1 MPNTSPETAPSTEF
15 RLRALAAASIV
26 VALAVMAIKY
36 IAYVVTGSVAL
47 YSDALESVVNVVAA
61 CAALLAVWLS
71 AKPPDSEHPYGHHKA
86 ELLSAVLEG
95 ALIIVAALLI
105 IREAYEA
112 FLTPRTITEPV
123 QGLLINGIATA
134 LNAGWSVFLVNRG
147 RAWRSPAI
155 EADGWHV
162 LTDVWTSVGVLGGIV
177 LATLTGWTI
186 LDPLL
191 ALAVAA
197 NILFAGYQIVG
208 RSVSGLLDEAAPEAM
223 QARIREAIAAHG
235 DGAIEAHDI
244 RTRHAGRATFI
255 EFHLVVPGDM
265 SVDDAHDICDRL
277 EDALEAE
284 IEGSD
289 VVIHIEPDRK
299 AKPGRTGTVGI

>member
-1 MPNTSPETAPSTEF
+1 MADNET
-15 RLRALAAASIV
+15 RLRLLATASIA
-26 VALAVMAIKY
+26 VALVVMGIKY
-36 IAYVVTGSVAL
+36 LAYVVTGSVAL

-61 CAALLAVWLS
+61 CAALFAVWMS
-71 AKPPDSEHPYGHHKA
+71 SKPPDREHPYGHHKA

-95 ALIIVAALLI
+95 ALIIVAAVLI
-105 IREAYEA
+105 VREAAEA
-112 FLTPRTITEPV
+112 FLTPRAINDPV
-123 QGLLINGIATA
+123 QGLLINGVATV
-134 LNAGWSVFLVNRG
+134 LNAGWSAFLINRG

-155 EADGWHV
+155 EADGWYV
-162 LTDVWTSVGVLGGIV
+162 MTDVWTSVGVLGGIV
-177 LATLTGWTI
+177 LATVTGWTV

-197 NILFAGYQIVG
+197 NILYAGYRIVG
-208 RSVSGLLDEAAPEAM
+208 RSVSGLLDEAAPEEM
-223 QARIREAIAAHG
+223 QARIRGAIAAHG

-265 SVDDAHDICDRL
+265 SVDEAHDICDRL
-277 EDALEAE
+277 EAALEAE

-289 VVIHIEPDRK
+289 VIIHIEPDRK
-299 AKPGRTGTVGI
+299 AKPGRRGTVGI

>member
-1 MPNTSPETAPSTEF
+1 MADNET
-15 RLRALAAASIV
+15 RLRLLATASIA
-26 VALAVMAIKY
+26 VALVVMGIKY
-36 IAYVVTGSVAL
+36 LAYVVTGSVAL

-61 CAALLAVWLS
+61 CAALFAVWMS
-71 AKPPDSEHPYGHHKA
+71 SKPPDREHPYGHHKA

-95 ALIIVAALLI
+95 ALIIVAAVLI
-105 IREAYEA
+105 VREAAEA
-112 FLTPRTITEPV
+112 FLTPRAINDPV
-123 QGLLINGIATA
+123 QGLLINGVATV
-134 LNAGWSVFLVNRG
+134 LNAGWSAFLINRG

-162 LTDVWTSVGVLGGIV
+162 MTDVWTSVGVLGGIV
-177 LATLTGWTI
+177 LATVTGWTV

-197 NILFAGYQIVG
+197 NILYAGYRIVG
-208 RSVSGLLDEAAPEAM
+208 RSVSGLLDEAAPEEM
-223 QARIREAIAAHG
+223 QARIRGAIAAHG

-265 SVDDAHDICDRL
+265 SVDEAHDICDRL
-277 EDALEAE
+277 EAALEAE

-289 VVIHIEPDRK
+289 VIIHIEPDRK
-299 AKPGRTGTVGI
+299 AKPGRRGTVGI